1 MEIHA
6 NEFQL
11 VDEILMS
18 FVKIALKLNSDFA
31 PYISLIQKAIRRN
44 KVQDRCAQF
53 DLAIKTITKNDPIE
67 TFQQNLELNEVG
79 DLFADNNEHFD
90 NQIQAR
96 ERDLRTS
103 QRMNT
108 EELLREF
115 DTSKNLIADDWT
127 RWLIKTSYQL
137 LKQNPSPVLFA
148 CSTLNWV

>member
-79 DLFADNNEHFD
+79 DLFADNNEHFVGFYGVCVCCRCFLRVFSFPPDGLQRNNREITVSTD
-90 NQIQAR
+90 NNGNI
-96 ERDLRTS
+96 
-103 QRMNT
+103 
-108 EELLREF
+108 
-115 DTSKNLIADDWT
+115 
-127 RWLIKTSYQL
+127 
-137 LKQNPSPVLFA
+137 
-148 CSTLNWV
+148 